1 MWPILY
7 IFVSF
12 YSKVLLHY
20 QICHSFFDNEF
31 DLKIMINDVT
41 CFTFNRVLLFCL
53 RQLILDQFLKHRLR
67 CLSLRA
73 DQINRTLLKR
83 SRLLIISIEE
93 IRKIT
98 NFCPW
103 NLDRH
108 NFVYYFLSIHYKN
121 YLLDWDKQ
129 SSNPVFTH
137 SHMPRSKLSSTNF

>member
-1 MWPILY
+1 MFHICFL
-7 IFVSF
+7 

-41 CFTFNRVLLFCL
+41 CFTFNRVLFFCL